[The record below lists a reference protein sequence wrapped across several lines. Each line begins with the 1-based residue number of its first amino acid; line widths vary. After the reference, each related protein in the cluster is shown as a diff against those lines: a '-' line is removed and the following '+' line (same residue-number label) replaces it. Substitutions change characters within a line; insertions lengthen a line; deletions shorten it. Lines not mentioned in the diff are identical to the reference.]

1 MKRFVLFL
9 LFVLPFAT
17 SAQEK
22 FTVYFDSNKH
32 ELTKKQ
38 SDLLNAWITS
48 NKESKVVAI
57 NGFADE
63 VGTNSYNDSLSQR
76 RVNFIH
82 GIILKNKVKIRED
95 FKTRS
100 FGETFNQ
107 SKIKAE
113 NRKVV
118 IHYILPKDLARENE
132 ILGIKPEIAGIVND
146 DAIIPIEEE
155 DMHFPENATLMEKI
169 ELSKPGT
176 RIVLKDVLFYQNT
189 FAIVPTSRRAIDE
202 LLMVLDRYP
211 KMRIE
216 IQGHICCVH
225 TDRSNLSLERAK
237 QVRRVLQSN
246 SIPSNRIKVKGF
258 GVSHPKYPIP
268 EATPEQ
274 AAANRRVEIM
284 ILSK

>member
-1 MKRFVLFL
+1 MKKTHLLLMLFFSVL
-9 LFVLPFAT
+9 VT
-17 SAQEK
+17 AQEK
-22 FTVYFDSNKH
+22 FTVYFDTNKH

-38 SDLLNAWITS
+38 SDLLAAWIAG
-48 NKESKVVAI
+48 NKDSKVVAI
-57 NGFADE
+57 NGYADE
-63 VGTNSYNDSLSQR
+63 VGTTAHNDSLSQR

-82 GIILKNKVKIRED
+82 GIILNNKVKIRED

-118 IHYILPKDLARENE
+118 IHYILSKDLARENE
-132 ILGIKPEIAGIVND
+132 ILGIKPAELTDEQIV
-146 DAIIPIEEE
+146 PIEEA
-155 DMHFPENATLMEKI
+155 DMNFPPNATLEEKI
-169 ELSKPGT
+169 KLSRPGT
-176 RIVLKDVLFYQNT
+176 RIELRNIYFYLNS
-189 FAIVPTSRRAIDE
+189 FGIIPTSKPAIDE
-202 LLMVLDRYP
+202 LLMVLDKYP

-216 IQGHICCVH
+216 IQGHICC
-225 TDRSNLSLERAK
+225 TDADRRNLSLERAK

-246 SIPSNRIKVKGF
+246 SIPNNRIKVKGF
-258 GVSHPKYPIP
+258 GVSHPRYPIP
-268 EATPEQ
+268 EANQEQ